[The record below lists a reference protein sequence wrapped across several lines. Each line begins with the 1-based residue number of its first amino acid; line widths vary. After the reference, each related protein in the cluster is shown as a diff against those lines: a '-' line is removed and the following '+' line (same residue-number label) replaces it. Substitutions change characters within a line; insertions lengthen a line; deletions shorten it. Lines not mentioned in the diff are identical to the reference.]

1 MPQAEQALVIPDRS
15 GISCYQAVAIPLAD
29 VHVHVELP
37 QALSQPCF
45 LTQQVR
51 RSRLV
56 VFGLLLVDGEL
67 QILPILCPYV
77 IQGRCCACIQV
88 LSSSAPLQVVQIHS
102 DEQV

>member
-1 MPQAEQALVIPDRS
+1 MIPDK
-15 GISCYQAVAIPLAD
+15 ISISNYQAVAIPLAD
-29 VHVHVELP
+29 IHVHVELA
-37 QALSQPCF
+37 QALPQPRF

-67 QILPILCPYV
+67 QLLPILCPYI

-88 LSSSAPLQVVQIHS
+88 LSFSIPLQEAQSHN
-102 DEQV
+102 DEQYWSCKER